1 VAEIYKE
8 GHGVLVRRV
17 AFVGLATLLVWGGI
31 ELYGWLMAI
40 EWFRHPDRRWV
51 NYRIPVVHQFID
63 PAFVISWLVIIGGCI
78 LIYRL
83 LNKPRSADFLIET
96 DTEVRK
102 VTWPTWN
109 DAWNSSLIVLL
120 FVLVVTG
127 FIFFSD
133 WVINLIMKLILRP
146 QGA

>member
-1 VAEIYKE
+1 VVEIYKE

-31 ELYGWLMAI
+31 ELYGWLQGAD
-40 EWFRHPDRRWV
+40 WVRNNRWV
-51 NYRIPVVHQFID
+51 NYQIPVVHQYID
-63 PAFVISWLVIIGGCI
+63 PAFVISWAVIVVGCI
-78 LIYRL
+78 LLYRA
-83 LNKPRSADFLIET
+83 LNKPRAADFLIET

-133 WVINLIMKLILRP
+133 FVINRVMGWVLL
-146 QGA
+146 

>member
-1 VAEIYKE
+1 MAEIYKE

-31 ELYGWLMAI
+31 ELYGWLQGS
-40 EWFRHPDRRWV
+40 WTRNNRWV
-51 NYRIPVVHQFID
+51 NYEIPVIRQYID
-63 PAFVISWLVIIGGCI
+63 PAFAISWVVIIAGCI
-78 LIYRL
+78 MIYRL
-83 LNKPRSADFLIET
+83 LNRARAADFLIET

-133 WVINLIMKLILRP
+133 YVINSLMRLIL
-146 QGA
+146 

>member
-17 AFVGLATLLVWGGI
+17 AFVGLATLLIWGGT
-31 ELYGWLMAI
+31 ELYGWLAGAD
-40 EWFRHPDRRWV
+40 WVRANRWV
-51 NYRIPVVHQFID
+51 DYRIPVLNQYID
-63 PAFVISWLVIIGGCI
+63 PAFVISWAIIIVGCI
-78 LIYRL
+78 VIYRL
-83 LNKPRSADFLIET
+83 LNRERAADFLIET

-120 FVLVVTG
+120 FVVVVTA
-127 FIFFSD
+127 FIFSSD
-133 WVINLIMKLILRP
+133 FVINRIMGWIL
-146 QGA
+146 

>member
-1 VAEIYKE
+1 MAEIYKE

-31 ELYGWLMAI
+31 ELYGWLAGAD
-40 EWFRHPDRRWV
+40 WVRNNRWV
-51 NYRIPVVHQFID
+51 NYRIPVVNQFID
-63 PAFVISWLVIIGGCI
+63 PAFVISWIVIIGGCV

-127 FIFFSD
+127 FIFGSD
-133 WVINLIMKLILRP
+133 WVISRIMNLILSPSR
-146 QGA
+146 A

>member
-17 AFVGLATLLVWGGI
+17 AFVGLATLLVWGGT
-31 ELYGWLMAI
+31 ELYGWLAGAD
-40 EWFRHPDRRWV
+40 WVRSNRWV
-51 NYRIPVVHQFID
+51 NYRIPVLNQYID
-63 PAFVISWLVIIGGCI
+63 PAFVISWTIIIVGCI
-78 LIYRL
+78 AIYRL
-83 LNKPRSADFLIET
+83 LNRERAADFLIET

-120 FVLVVTG
+120 FVVVVTG
-127 FIFFSD
+127 FIFASD
-133 WVINLIMKLILRP
+133 FVINRIMGWIL
-146 QGA
+146 